1 MINSM
6 ERGLE
11 ALSFNLFRGIL
22 TLIVIVLLR
31 FLYLY
36 FTILL
41 LEQLDNLP
49 YNIIKG

>member
-1 MINSM
+1 MINGM

-11 ALSFNLFRGIL
+11 ALSLDLFGGIL

-31 FLYLY
+31 FLYQY

-41 LEQLDNLP
+41 LEQLDNLS